1 MLHGPAAELKED
13 KAAKKKAKLG
23 LRFFFVY
30 LLVYVSFV
38 FLCVYKPDLIGER
51 VFLGLNLAVVYGFSL
66 ILLAVVMGFF
76 YNFFATRLEDKYNGK
91 EGGEV

>member
-13 KAAKKKAKLG
+13 KSAKKKAKLG

-30 LLVYVSFV
+30 LFVYASFV
-38 FLCVYKPDLIGER
+38 FLCVYKPELIGER

-66 ILLAVVMGFF
+66 ILLAVIMGFF
-76 YNFFATRLEDKYNGK
+76 YNLFATKLEDKYNE

>member
-13 KAAKKKAKLG
+13 RSAKQKSKLG

-38 FLCVYKPDLIGER
+38 FLCVFKPELIGER
-51 VFLGLNLAVVYGFSL
+51 VFLGLNLAVVYGFFL
-66 ILLAVVMGFF
+66 ILLAVIMGFF
-76 YNFFATRLEDKYNGK
+76 YNLIATRLENKFNE